1 LLRPSDPTPVLPFA
15 FFLLPSSLTVPAY
28 PRALANLIA
37 ELEKLPG
44 VGPKTAQRLA
54 LHLLH
59 ASGDDA
65 TALADA
71 IVEVRQKIRNCSVCF
86 NYSDEDLCPV
96 CADPNRD
103 SGLLCVVGDARDLLA
118 MERAG
123 GFEGRYHVLGGL
135 LSPMD
140 GIGPE
145 ALSIA
150 ELVARVKQGGVR
162 EVILA
167 TNPTVEGDATAVYLA
182 GLLRPLGVK
191 VTRIALG
198 LPVGGDL
205 DYADDVTIIRA
216 VEGRT
221 EL

>member
-1 LLRPSDPTPVLPFA
+1 M
-15 FFLLPSSLTVPAY
+15 PAY
-28 PRALANLIA
+28 PRSLANLIY

-65 TALADA
+65 EALAEA
-71 IVEVRQKIRNCSVCF
+71 IGEVKRRIRNCRICF
-86 NYSDEDLCPV
+86 NYTDEEMCTLCT
-96 CADPNRD
+96 DPDRD
-103 SGLLCVVGDARDLLA
+103 EGIICVVGDARELLA

-123 GFEGRYHVLGGL
+123 GFRGRYHVLGGL
-135 LSPMD
+135 ISPMD
-140 GIGPE
+140 GVGPQSLRIG
-145 ALSIA
+145 
-150 ELVARVKQGGVR
+150 ELIERVKQGKMR

-167 TNPTVEGDATAVYLA
+167 TNPTVEGDATAVYIA
-182 GLLRPLGVK
+182 GLLKPLGVK
-191 VTRIALG
+191 ASRIALG

-205 DYADDVTIIRA
+205 DYADDVTITRA

-221 EL
+221 EI